1 MLSNLLTTLFVPAWS
16 GATPLRTKPNGVGS
30 FSMTSTF
37 ASSPNAARS
46 LSAAYIPAGPLPT
59 TQKRRGSDCLA
70 AGELKY
76 DDASAVEVV
85 KLRACLSRRSRVA
98 DASVRNIASPRRMV

>member
-1 MLSNLLTTLFVPAWS
+1 
-16 GATPLRTKPNGVGS
+16 
-30 FSMTSTF
+30 
-37 ASSPNAARS
+37 
-46 LSAAYIPAGPLPT
+46 
-59 TQKRRGSDCLA
+59 LA

>member
-16 GATPLRTKPNGVGS
+16 GATPLRTRPNGVGS

-70 AGELKY
+70 AGELKCA
-76 DDASAVEVV
+76 DASAVEV

>member
-1 MLSNLLTTLFVPAWS
+1 
-16 GATPLRTKPNGVGS
+16 
-30 FSMTSTF
+30 
-37 ASSPNAARS
+37 
-46 LSAAYIPAGPLPT
+46 
-59 TQKRRGSDCLA
+59 LA

-76 DDASAVEVV
+76 DDASAVEV